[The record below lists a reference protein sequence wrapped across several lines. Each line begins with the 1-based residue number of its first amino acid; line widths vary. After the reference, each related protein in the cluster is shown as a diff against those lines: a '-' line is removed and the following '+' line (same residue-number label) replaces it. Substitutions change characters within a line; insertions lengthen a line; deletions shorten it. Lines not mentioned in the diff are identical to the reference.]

1 VSRTHLALGVILV
14 AAIWDLRFRRIPNWL
29 TVPALVLGVALH
41 LYLGTWGEAAFG
53 FGLAVVIYLPL
64 WLAGG
69 RGAGDLK
76 LMAALGTIL
85 GPTIWIQLFVLT
97 AVIGAVWAL
106 VLVLAKRRLIQTLKN
121 IFGILRSLATGR
133 KPTHRLDSADAIA
146 VPHAAIVALAML
158 AWLAVM
164 QR

>member
-1 VSRTHLALGVILV
+1 MPRTNFALAVILI

-29 TVPALVLGVALH
+29 TLPALLLGVALH
-41 LYLGTWGEAAFG
+41 VYLGTWREAAFG
-53 FGLAVVIYLPL
+53 FFLAVVIYLPL

-76 LMAALGTIL
+76 LMAALGVIL
-85 GPTIWIQLFVLT
+85 GPTLWIQLFVLT
-97 AVIGAVWAL
+97 AFIGAVWAL
-106 VLVLAKRRLIQTLKN
+106 ILVVAKRRLMQTLKN
-121 IFGILRSLATGR
+121 IFGILRALATGR
-133 KPTHRLDSADAIA
+133 KPTHRLDSDDAIA

-164 QR
+164 RG